1 MTASAGTRAKA
12 VTAPQFI
19 QEHLPTVSIV
29 VPMRNEER
37 SIGACLEAILAQD
50 YPSHLM
56 EILVV
61 DGGSRDRSRMIVES
75 YRQRYPQIRLLSN
88 PAGSIPAGLNIG
100 IRASCGAIVARVDAR
115 TLLALDYLSTGVHL
129 LRETGA
135 SNVGGPVR
143 AVTADF
149 MGRVLALATQSRFG
163 LGGAALRYRD
173 SETQEVDTVYL
184 GIYPRSVLETIGLY
198 DEELIRDQDDE
209 LNYRL
214 RTYGGRIL
222 MSPALRTSY
231 LNSPSPRRFA
241 RQFFLYGY
249 WKARVCQ
256 KHPKR
261 MSWRHLV
268 PPLFAL
274 TLLSGIP
281 LSFLDGR
288 IAVLTSGIAG
298 AYGTVAAG
306 ASLALGAQAGWRY
319 ASVLPMA
326 FAMLHLSWGLGFLAG
341 CVRFVPRWFCSDSQ
355 PATLPKILSERRS
368 A

>member
-1 MTASAGTRAKA
+1 MTASAGTRAQTD
-12 VTAPQFI
+12 TAPHFI
-19 QEHLPTVSIV
+19 QEQLPTVSII

-50 YPSHLM
+50 YPSHLI

-61 DGGSRDRSRMIVES
+61 DGGSKDRSQTIVES
-75 YRQRYPQIRLLSN
+75 YRQRYPHIQPLSN

-115 TLLALDYLSTGVHL
+115 TLLAPDYLSTGVRL

-143 AVTADF
+143 AVTTNF

-231 LNSPSPRRFA
+231 LNSPSLRRFA

-256 KHPKR
+256 KHPTQ

-274 TLLSGIP
+274 TLLSGIL
-281 LSFLDGR
+281 LSFLNGR

-298 AYGTVAAG
+298 AYGTAAAG
-306 ASLALGAQAGWRY
+306 ASLALGSQAGWRY
-319 ASVLPMA
+319 ASMLPMA
-326 FAMLHLSWGLGFLAG
+326 FAVLHLSWGFGFFVG
-341 CVRFVPRWFCSDSQ
+341 CVRFLPRWFRIE
-355 PATLPKILSERRS
+355 PPPVTLPKILGERWS